1 MVVQTT
7 INKKGE
13 LQSKLLLSHKQSFNP
28 KETSG
33 PSVNNRVDK
42 TMLTPARFRRA
53 FSQFLYNNRVD
64 KTMLTPARFRRAFSQ
79 FLYHISY
86 LRRVKTDEP
95 IYMTEG
101 DFKSAYRQ
109 IHLLASTAVKA
120 CTCINAFLLVAL
132 RMTFGGSPNPSR
144 RWSPFWQMT

>member
-1 MVVQTT
+1 MGMVVQTT

-33 PSVNNRVDK
+33 PSV
-42 TMLTPARFRRA
+42 
-53 FSQFLYNNRVD
+53 NNRVD